1 MATSTSPWN
10 TIQPTAAPA
19 ASFPSEMNQQQT
31 TTTTSSSKTMQD
43 IMDEALA
50 LKLYE
55 EECRALEREINA
67 SHYSSSPFAHMQA
80 RETQDRD
87 TQLLGAHSFADF
99 EDYEEYYEEVEG
111 EQKPI
116 RPSADGDAHPLQV
129 PVATVAKPAATAK
142 SATFKPFPGMKK
154 QQYDRSLVVE
164 DAGKGY
170 NSIRESLR
178 KQHKNEKNGLSGRV
192 EAEKHA
198 TRNGV
203 LDERTERILQK
214 MINRA
219 ELDEV
224 HGCVQSGKE
233 AHVYFAIGTDE
244 ETMRERQFAVKVF
257 KTTLNEF
264 SNRHEY
270 VTGDRRFDLHFV
282 KKSMRRQLQ
291 MWTEKEYRNLC
302 RAVKHIR
309 APQPFRFKE
318 HVLVMDFIGDN
329 GYPAPTLKEA
339 ELTAAQLGH
348 AYADILQAVRT
359 LYQDAH
365 LVHADLSEYNI
376 LFHKQKCWI
385 IDFGQATDR
394 THPEF
399 STYLKRDLQNVHRF
413 FEKAGLPAATVE
425 DVGLLSVDAA
435 FDFVTSETPL
445 AVVNAFP
452 PLKDMLNKKRSQQP
466 HHPQ

>member
-19 ASFPSEMNQQQT
+19 ASFASDTQQ
-31 TTTTSSSKTMQD
+31 TTTSSSKTMQD

-67 SHYSSSPFAHMQA
+67 SHYSSSSAFAHMQA
-80 RETQDRD
+80 RETRDRD

-99 EDYEEYYEEVEG
+99 EDYEEFYEEVEG
-111 EQKPI
+111 EQKAI
-116 RPSADGDAHPLQV
+116 RPSGDNGDARPLQV
-129 PVATVAKPAATAK
+129 PVATAATATPT
-142 SATFKPFPGMKK
+142 AFKPFSGMKK
-154 QQYDRSLVVE
+154 QQYDRSLVVD

-178 KQHKNEKNGLSGRV
+178 KQQKNEKNGLSGRV

-233 AHVYFAIGTDE
+233 AHVYSAIGTDE
-244 ETMRERQFAVKVF
+244 ETMKERQFAVKVF
-257 KTTLNEF
+257 KTTLSEF

-291 MWTEKEYRNLC
+291 TWTEKEYRNLC
-302 RAVKHIR
+302 RAVKYIR
-309 APQPFRFKE
+309 APQPFLFKE

-329 GYPAPTLKEA
+329 GYPAPTLKDA
-339 ELTAAQLGH
+339 ELTEAQLGH

-399 STYLKRDLQNVHRF
+399 SEYLKRDLQNVHRF
-413 FEKAGLPAATVE
+413 FEKAGLQEATAE
-425 DVGLLSVDAA
+425 DVGLLSLDAA
-435 FDFVTSETPL
+435 YDFVTSETPL

-452 PLKDMLNKKRSQQP
+452 PLKEMLNKKRSQQP
-466 HHPQ
+466 HPQ

>member
-10 TIQPTAAPA
+10 TIQPIAAPA
-19 ASFPSEMNQQQT
+19 VSVPSQAQPT
-31 TTTTSSSKTMQD
+31 TSKTMQD

-67 SHYSSSPFAHMQA
+67 SHYSSNSAFAHMRDMRD
-80 RETQDRD
+80 RETP
-87 TQLLGAHSFADF
+87 LLGAHSFADF
-99 EDYEEYYEEVEG
+99 EDYEEYYEAIEG
-111 EQKPI
+111 EQTPI
-116 RPSADGDAHPLQV
+116 RPSGDGDARSLQV
-129 PVATVAKPAATAK
+129 PVVATTTQASKPAAAAK
-142 SATFKPFPGMKK
+142 PATFKPSFPGMKK
-154 QQYDRSLVVE
+154 QQYDRSLVVD

-178 KQHKNEKNGLSGRV
+178 KQQKNEKNGLSGRV
-192 EAEKHA
+192 EAAKHA

-244 ETMRERQFAVKVF
+244 QTMRARQFAVKVF

-291 MWTEKEYRNLC
+291 TWTEKEFRNLS
-302 RAVKHIR
+302 RAVKHVR
-309 APQPFRFKE
+309 APQPLLFKE
-318 HVLVMDFIGDN
+318 HVLVMDFVGEN
-329 GYPAPTLKEA
+329 GYPAPTLKDA
-339 ELTAAQLGH
+339 ELTEAQLGH

-376 LFHKQKCWI
+376 LFHKQKCWL

-399 STYLKRDLQNVHRF
+399 SAYLKRDLQNVHRF
-413 FEKAGLPAATVE
+413 FEKAGLPVATAEV
-425 DVGLLSVDAA
+425 VGLLTLDAA
-435 FDFVTSETPL
+435 YEFVTTETPL

-466 HHPQ
+466 KQQ